1 MAQVELPQGQKSV
14 REIGSRDDLKCRC
27 AAFDGQTNSLMREVR
42 STLRI
47 GCE

>member
-1 MAQVELPQGQKSV
+1 MAQVELPQGQKSM

-27 AAFDGQTNSLMREVR
+27 AAFDSQTDGLMREGR